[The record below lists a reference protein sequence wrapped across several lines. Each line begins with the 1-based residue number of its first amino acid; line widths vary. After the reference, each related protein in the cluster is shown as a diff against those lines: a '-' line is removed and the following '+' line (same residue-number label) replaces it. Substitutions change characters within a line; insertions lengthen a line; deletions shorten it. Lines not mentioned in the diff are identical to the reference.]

1 MLGMAEKHPR
11 KLLTDELWER
21 LEPLVAQAKH
31 SRAGAPSELTERAFI
46 EAILY
51 LNRTG
56 CPWRDLP
63 SELGYWH
70 AVYMRFRRWEQ
81 REVWKRLWTLIQSEH
96 FADAQELFI
105 DSTTVRAHQHAA
117 GAPKKTAEIRLWD
130 ALGAD

>member
-1 MLGMAEKHPR
+1 MCIMLGMAEKHPR

-63 SELGYWH
+63 SQLGYWH
-70 AVYMRFRRWEQ
+70 AVYMRLEWPSAHLEHQMVHTHIPETFR
-81 REVWKRLWTLIQSEH
+81 
-96 FADAQELFI
+96 I
-105 DSTTVRAHQHAA
+105 DLLNSCLQ
-117 GAPKKTAEIRLWD
+117 PPS
-130 ALGAD
+130 